1 MLPSFRTLRSADRA
15 ESRALRGFTLVELAV
30 SLLIVAILAGVGMP
44 IFRAQILRARRTEA
58 VLGLEGIYRAQVA
71 YRASTQSYGDTFD
84 EIAFELDGGKR
95 VDERTIQ
102 GPIYTFT
109 VRAIPFDGDPRG
121 NFQALATGDLDPSD
135 PILDI
140 LMIENFSTVQP

>member
-1 MLPSFRTLRSADRA
+1 MLPSSRTRPSAERAENRTL
-15 ESRALRGFTLVELAV
+15 LGFTLVELAV
-30 SLLIVAILAGVGMP
+30 ALLIVAILTGVGLSV
-44 IFRAQILRARRTEA
+44 FRAQILRARRTEA
-58 VLGLEGIYRAQVA
+58 ILGLEGIYRAQVA
-71 YRASTQSYGDTFD
+71 YRASAQSYGDSFD
-84 EIAFELDGGKR
+84 EIGFELDGGKR

-102 GPIYTFT
+102 GSIYTFT